1 MHIHCVSS
9 LSDDDEEALA
19 PVIVALLAAFFDHL
33 SATYAIQ
40 AKMADGTV
48 CRCARPPVP
57 ANLRGESFPHWDGQ
71 AVPSDLDALNLSNGR
86 PS

>member
-1 MHIHCVSS
+1 MQINCVSS

-19 PVIVALLAAFFDHL
+19 PAIVALLAAFLD
-33 SATYAIQ
+33 SVSVTYAIQ
-40 AKMADGTV
+40 ARTTDGAV

-57 ANLRGESFPHWDGQ
+57 AGVRGASYQPWDSD
-71 AVPSDLDALNLSNGR
+71 AVPGDLDALNLSNQL